1 MNKNKII
8 VLITYIFVTIAL
20 ISFLIDFTMLI
31 SLLMMIVCASCLII
45 IRGTEID
52 YLKSNVTF
60 NLFATAF
67 LFSLINIFRCYTEN
81 SNQEITV
88 HIIIGSFAPM
98 IFAFIMYLPLVNIIK
113 SIEATINHEEDT
125 KKKLELSRREKE
137 VYLLVIEDHSNVEIA
152 EELFIAEST
161 VKKHIQNI
169 MKKAN
174 CNKREEL
181 KEFDV

>member
-1 MNKNKII
+1 
-8 VLITYIFVTIAL
+8 
-20 ISFLIDFTMLI
+20 
-31 SLLMMIVCASCLII
+31 
-45 IRGTEID
+45 
-52 YLKSNVTF
+52 
-60 NLFATAF
+60 
-67 LFSLINIFRCYTEN
+67 
-81 SNQEITV
+81 
-88 HIIIGSFAPM
+88 
-98 IFAFIMYLPLVNIIK
+98 MYLPLVNIIK